1 MIVGPE
7 ALVLAVGDLDQIVE
21 VLLKVAV
28 VEGVSATI
36 AVALGR
42 IMVGLVTV
50 AVDLGEVGREEV
62 LVVLVVGKTLGRE
75 KMKG

>member
-1 MIVGPE
+1 MVGPE
-7 ALVLAVGDLDQIVE
+7 ALALAVGDLDQIEE

-28 VEGVSATI
+28 VEGVQATI

-42 IMVGLVTV
+42 IMVGLITV